1 MQKKYL
7 INAVL
12 AISLASFSMV
22 STIVYAKHHQKAV
35 APKAAPAPQATTT
48 QSQPVATAQTSFT
61 PEQVKAMQSII
72 HDYIVQ
78 NPQILREASQALRN
92 QEMDKMQS
100 DTKSQ
105 IVKHTS
111 DLLNID
117 QHFAIGNPKGD
128 VVMVDVFDYQC
139 GHCKAMGPTV
149 NNLVKGDPK
158 LQVIFM
164 DWPIFGND
172 SIYAAKAAIVAK
184 KYGKYQEMHDA
195 LFAAD
200 GALSSDKVL
209 QIAKSIGLDEK
220 KFLQDM
226 NDKATDDVIK
236 SNAQLA
242 KDLKLI
248 ATPAFIFINRQGSKV
263 EFVLGE
269 VGADDLVK
277 AIGKVR
283 GK

>member
-1 MQKKYL
+1 MQKKHL

-12 AISLASFSMV
+12 AISLAGFSIV
-22 STIVYAKHHQKAV
+22 STPVYAKHHKAAAVKAV
-35 APKAAPAPQATTT
+35 QPHAPAT
-48 QSQPVATAQTSFT
+48 SQLSAGQTSFT
-61 PEQVKAMQSII
+61 PEQVKALQSII

-111 DLLNID
+111 DLLNTD

-139 GHCKAMGPTV
+139 GHCKAMSPTV
-149 NNLVKGDPK
+149 NNLVKGDAK

-172 SIYAAKAAIVAK
+172 SIYAAKAAVVAK

-220 KFLQDM
+220 KFLQDI

-236 SNAQLA
+236 YNAQLA

-269 VGADDLVK
+269 VGSDDLVK
-277 AIGKVR
+277 AINKVR